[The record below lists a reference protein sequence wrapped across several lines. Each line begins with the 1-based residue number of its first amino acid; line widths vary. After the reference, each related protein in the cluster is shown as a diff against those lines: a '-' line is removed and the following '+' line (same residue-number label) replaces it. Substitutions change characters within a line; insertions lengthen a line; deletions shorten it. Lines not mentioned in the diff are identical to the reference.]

1 MTKTKIIALC
11 IFCFFVCGVITIGG
25 YTTWE
30 DYRKDH
36 VYSEIGKDMLD
47 GVNEKTNRYTDLL
60 KAGQEWLEN
69 ATENPIGQFVQQLT
83 EGYREI
89 TQDLF
94 DGIVDFF
101 EEIYEYIFDKK
112 DFEYD
117 GDGFGGGAGGAR

>member
-25 YTTWE
+25 YATWE
-30 DYRKDH
+30 EYRNDH
-36 VYSEIGKDMLD
+36 VYAEIGHDMLD
-47 GVNEKTNRYTDLL
+47 EVDEKINRYTDLI

-69 ATENPIGQFVQQLT
+69 TIKNPFVQFVQQLT

-89 TQDLF
+89 IQDLF

-101 EEIYEYIFDKK
+101 EEIHEFFNGK